1 MSDTHVEPSKEAF
14 AALRIPGAR
23 VYLVGTMLIMLA
35 DSIEHVI
42 SYWVI
47 FQKFHSPALAGTAVI
62 AHWAPFLFLGVWAG
76 SLADRFDPRRL
87 IQIGMVLFMLAS
99 LGWGVLIAT
108 DTLEQWHAVVLLVV
122 HGMANIFWFP
132 AGQVLVHEIVGAAQ
146 LQSAIRLL
154 ATARTLGL
162 LLGPAVGGGMMLA
175 FGAAN
180 GLFINILIYL
190 PITIWLWRAPYGPK
204 FRDQP
209 MPPRAAVSG
218 LQDIIDTIRNVATN
232 STISSMILLGGAVSF
247 FIGTAFQ
254 AQMPE
259 FATDL
264 IPGDRGVFYSVL
276 LSANAAGALT
286 AGLVLESKSLL
297 PARPKTAFILVG
309 LWCVVVVAF
318 SVSNNFYVSVGLL
331 FVAGFLFLAGQAMT
345 QTLVQLHAPAEM
357 RGRIIGLYTMSALGL
372 MSFSGITVG
381 FGGSLIGI
389 HWSLGLSAIL
399 LFFVTAFIFVRVLR
413 PALRTA
419 AAE

>member
-1 MSDTHVEPSKEAF
+1 MSDAVVEPSNKSF
-14 AALRIPGAR
+14 AAMRIPGAR
-23 VYLVGTMLIMLA
+23 IYLGGTMLIMLA

-47 FQKFHSPALAGTAVI
+47 FQKFQSPALAGTAVI

-76 SLADRFDPRRL
+76 ALADRYDSRRL
-87 IQIGMVLFMLAS
+87 IQIGMLLFMLAS
-99 LGWGVLIAT
+99 FGWAVLIAT
-108 DTLEQWHAVVLLVV
+108 DLLTQWHAVVLLVI

-132 AGQVLVHEIVGAAQ
+132 AGQVLVHEIVGPTQ
-146 LQSAIRLL
+146 LQSAIRLM

-162 LLGPAVGGGMMLA
+162 LLGPAIGGAMMLT
-175 FGAAN
+175 FGSAN

-190 PITIWLWRAPYGPK
+190 PITIWLWKAPYGSK
-204 FRDQP
+204 FRNEP
-209 MPPRAAVSG
+209 SPPRATVGG
-218 LQDIIDTIRNVATN
+218 LRDIVETIRNVKAIPA
-232 STISSMILLGGAVSF
+232 ISSMILLGGAVSF

-264 IPGDRGVFYSVL
+264 IPGDQGFFYSVL
-276 LSANAAGALT
+276 LSANAAGALA
-286 AGLVLESKSLL
+286 AGLVLESRSLL

-309 LWCVVVVAF
+309 LWCVVVIAF
-318 SVSNNFYVSVGLL
+318 SVTTNFWLALIFL

-345 QTLVQLHAPAEM
+345 QTLVQLHAPPEM

-381 FGGSLIGI
+381 FGGSIVGI
-389 HWSLGLSAIL
+389 HWSLGVSAVL
-399 LFFVTAFIFVRVLR
+399 LLLATIYIFVRVLR
-413 PALRTA
+413 PALQTA
-419 AAE
+419 LAE